1 MTIELDMKAQMKALE
16 WLFVGKSCAC
26 QTGQM
31 AKVRGKAVK
40 DLPCCK
46 CLMEI
51 FMTVLDAKKASK
63 RCGMSPTTFKKRL
76 RRIGI
81 KTYPS
86 RKIRCLLGCIQI
98 KRAALALARY
108 ESEKRRIHDDLAKCR
123 EELRNFKEK
132 LEEVLGGET
141 SPEAKLSLS
150 FSGRFKRIRNRIHKT
165 HHKKKRIDKQVE
177 HAMQG
182 VQWR

>member
-1 MTIELDMKAQMKALE
+1 MKVQMKALE
-16 WLFVGKSCAC
+16 WHIIGKSCAC
-26 QTGQM
+26 QKRQM
-31 AKVRGKAVK
+31 AQVQGKAVK

-46 CLMEI
+46 CLIDI
-51 FMTVLDAKKASK
+51 FMTLDAKEAAR
-63 RCGMSPTTFKKRL
+63 RCGLSNTTFKKRL
-76 RRIGI
+76 RKIGI

-86 RKIRCLLGCIQI
+86 RKIRCLLGCIQN
-98 KRAALALARY
+98 KHAALALAKD

-132 LEEVLGGET
+132 LEEVLASET

-165 HHKKKRIDKQVE
+165 NYKKKRSDKQVE
-177 HAMQG
+177 HAVHG
-182 VQWR
+182 VQ